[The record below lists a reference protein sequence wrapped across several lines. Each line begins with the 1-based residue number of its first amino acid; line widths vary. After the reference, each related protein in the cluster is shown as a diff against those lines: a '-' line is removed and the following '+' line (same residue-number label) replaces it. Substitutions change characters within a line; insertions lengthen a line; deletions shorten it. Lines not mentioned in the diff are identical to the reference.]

1 MTSRNRYTVMS
12 NKLNPKTNPSQ
23 PPIYQIKVKGHL
35 GQQWADWFEGL
46 TITREEDGNTLL
58 TGPVVDQS
66 ALYGLLKKVRDLGMT
81 LLSVNGVHLDQTESP
96 DVNQNFLLSNQ
107 NNLGGIRMKAI
118 VYTKFGSPDVLE
130 MKEVAKPTP
139 KDNEVLIRIV
149 ATTVAAEDPGIR
161 ARPGLNGFLKPK
173 KSILGFYLAGEVEAV
188 GKDVKRF
195 KKSDKVYGN
204 TGLGLL
210 GTYAEYICMPEE
222 AALAMKPANIT
233 YEEAAAL
240 PNGALTALPFLR
252 DKGKIKSGQ
261 KVLINGASGAVGTIA
276 VQFAKYFGA
285 DVTGVCST
293 TNLEMVKS
301 LGADKVIDYT
311 QEDFTKNGQTYD
323 IIFDTVGKSS
333 FSGCKGSLTENGIYL
348 TTVPSPATMIQ
359 MLWTSM
365 TGGKKV
371 GIAAT
376 GLRPSNEKTKELI
389 FLNGLIETGKIKA
402 VIDRSYPLEQIAE
415 AHKYVEAGHKKG
427 NVVITIDHNAKI

>member
-1 MTSRNRYTVMS
+1 MTS
-12 NKLNPKTNPSQ
+12 KDNPTTEPNQ
-23 PPIYQIKVKGHL
+23 PAVYQIRIKGHL
-35 GQQWADWFEGL
+35 NEQWGDWFEGMN
-46 TITREEDGNTLL
+46 ITLEGDGNTLL
-58 TGPVVDQS
+58 TGPVIDQS
-66 ALYGLLKKVRDLGMT
+66 ALYGLIRKVRDAGMT
-81 LLSVNGVHLDQTESP
+81 LLSVNQYHSTKGERSMDTKI
-96 DVNQNFLLSNQ
+96 NTY
-107 NNLGGIRMKAI
+107 GMKAI

-130 MKEVAKPTP
+130 LKEVAKPTP

-149 ATTVAAEDPGIR
+149 ATTVAVEDPGIR

-195 KKSDKVYGN
+195 KKGDQVYGN

-210 GTYAEYICMPEE
+210 GTYAEYICMPEDG
-222 AALAMKPANIT
+222 ALAIKPANIT
-233 YEEAAAL
+233 YAEAAAL

-252 DKGKIKSGQ
+252 DKGNIQSGQ

-276 VQFAKYFGA
+276 VQLAKYFGA

-311 QEDFTKNGQTYD
+311 KEDFTKNGQTYD
-323 IIFDTVGKSS
+323 IIFDTVGKSP
-333 FSGCKGSLTENGIYL
+333 FSSCKGSLTENGIYL
-348 TTVPSPATMIQ
+348 TTVPSPAIMLQ

-389 FLNGLIETGKIKA
+389 FLNGLIEAGKIKA

-427 NVVITIDHNAKI
+427 NVVITISHNTRI